1 MRILVTAGNTF
12 TPIDR
17 VRGITNIFTGR
28 TGAQIALQAE
38 VFGHDVTLLTS
49 HPRAEPD
56 AEGLRNIRTFLTF
69 DEFEKQL
76 TTEVREGA
84 YDAIVHAAAVSD
96 YQVDAVYLKDR
107 QQVNTSG
114 KIKSDVDELW
124 LKLVR
129 TPKLVDRIRSD
140 WKFNG
145 VLVKF
150 KLEVGIDDA
159 ELLKIAEASRQH
171 SKANLMVANTLEG
184 AASWAFV
191 GPFGGKYERVTRADL
206 PRRLLTAITEARG
219 G

>member
-12 TPIDR
+12 APIDR

-28 TGAQIALQAE
+28 TGAQIALNAE

-56 AEGLRNIRTFLTF
+56 AEGLRNVHTFVTF
-69 DEFEKQL
+69 DEFATQL
-76 TTEVREGA
+76 EAEVRDGA

-96 YQVDAVYLKDR
+96 YQVDSVYLKDH

-114 KIKSDVDELW
+114 KIKSDVPELW

-129 TPKLVDRIRSD
+129 APKLIDRFRAD

-150 KLEVGIDDA
+150 KLEVGVEEP
-159 ELLKIAEASRQH
+159 ELLKIAEASRQQ
-171 SKANLMVANTLEG
+171 SRANLMVANSLEG
-184 AASWAFV
+184 AKDWAYI
-191 GPFGGKYERVTRADL
+191 GPFGGQYERVTRAEL
-206 PRRLLTAITEARG
+206 PKRLLSAISEAHSG
-219 G
+219 